1 MNQSFYQI
9 NGENVTIF
17 FRKIST
23 ILFIFV
29 FSEEKHELLLDIVF
43 SILSSTGTCLG
54 WICFPYPESLVRV
67 YDSNHLSIR

>member
-9 NGENVTIF
+9 NRENVTIF
-17 FRKIST
+17 FLEKFLQFCLYS
-23 ILFIFV
+23 
-29 FSEEKHELLLDIVF
+29 FSVKKNMNCYIVF

-67 YDSNHLSIR
+67 YDSNHPSIR

>member
-23 ILFIFV
+23 ILIIFV
-29 FSEEKHELLLDIVF
+29 FSEEKHELLYCIQYIVLYWYLLRLDLFPLPREF
-43 SILSSTGTCLG
+43 STC
-54 WICFPYPESLVRV
+54 I
-67 YDSNHLSIR
+67 